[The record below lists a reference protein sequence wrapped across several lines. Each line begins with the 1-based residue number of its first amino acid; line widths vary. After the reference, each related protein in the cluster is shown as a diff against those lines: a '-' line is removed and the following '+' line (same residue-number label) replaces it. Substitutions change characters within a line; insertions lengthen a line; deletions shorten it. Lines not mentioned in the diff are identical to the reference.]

1 MVRMAAAPGFTE
13 TDIQRLAGSRSFGR
27 GVEYVDAVAD
37 LQISDS
43 RISATV
49 YGTHRYRVSLTAN
62 DGRLDGSCTCPQ
74 GLEGNFCKHCVATG
88 LAVLQ
93 LGDDLPGHIQ
103 ASQARGTSLL
113 SWLESLPKEELLA
126 ELLGVIADHPDVRRR
141 FELRA
146 AAEHADAG
154 AIRQAVRELITVT
167 GYIEYDQVWD
177 YAFGVEEA
185 ADAIDSLIDADGA
198 AEAIGIAREAIALLA
213 GAFETVDDSS
223 GRIGDSACQ
232 LLDVH
237 LRACQAAPPDPV
249 SLASYLA
256 GLHLNDGYGIA
267 PDLAGYADLLGDAGK
282 AEVRRRITAA
292 FAANPDNYY
301 ARHLMETIVKAEGDV
316 DALIAIYAAE
326 LDDRGWTHLRIA
338 RELDEAGR
346 RGDALG
352 WAERG
357 LREARHPDERL
368 VDYLA
373 DRYASD
379 GRAEDVL
386 ALRRSRFE
394 AARSLAH
401 YQALR
406 RAATDAGTWQSE
418 RRKALA
424 RLHEDAKATLAR
436 TQLSWGWTGPVLVD
450 ALIDDGD
457 LDAAWTAVTTGP
469 AKAGATYDQRIRL
482 ADSLAS
488 TRPADVLPV
497 YLAAIESLRYQTGDD
512 IYRQVARMLLSAR
525 DCHEKLGTTAE
536 FRRYL
541 AALRTDQK
549 RKRNLMKILDANGL

>member
-1 MVRMAAAPGFTE
+1 MA
-13 TDIQRLAGSRSFGR
+13 LVAGSKSFDR
-27 GVEYVDAVAD
+27 GMDYVDDVAD
-37 LQISDS
+37 LEISDS
-43 RISATV
+43 RVTATV
-49 YGTHRYRVSLTAN
+49 YGTHRYRVTLTA
-62 DGRLDGSCTCPQ
+62 DGGQLEGACTCPH

-93 LGDDLPGHIQ
+93 LGDDLPGHLQ
-103 ASQARGTSLL
+103 ASQARETSLR
-113 SWLESLPKEELLA
+113 SWLESLSKEEPRA
-126 ELLGVIADHPDVRRR
+126 ELLDAIADDPDLRRR

-146 AAEHADAG
+146 AAGQADAA
-154 AIRQAVRELITVT
+154 AIRRAVRELITVT
-167 GYIEYDQVWD
+167 GYIEYDQVGD
-177 YAFGVEEA
+177 YANGVEEA
-185 ADAIDSLIDADGA
+185 ADAIDSLIDAGSA
-198 AEAIGIAREAIALLA
+198 AEAIGIAREAIALLT

-223 GRIGDSACQ
+223 GRVGDAAYQ

-249 SLASYLA
+249 SLANYLA
-256 GLHLNDGYGIA
+256 GLLLNNGYGLA
-267 PDLAGYADLLGDAGK
+267 PDLADYAHLLGDTGNAQ
-282 AEVRRRITAA
+282 VRQRITAA
-292 FAANPDNYY
+292 LAANPRDHY
-301 ARHLMETIVKAEGDV
+301 ARHLMEMIVKAEGNV
-316 DALIAIYAAE
+316 DALVAVYATE

-346 RGDALG
+346 HADALS

-357 LREARHPDERL
+357 MREARYADERL

-379 GRAEDVL
+379 GRAADAL
-386 ALRRSRFE
+386 ALRQSRFE
-394 AARSLAH
+394 AARSLAN
-401 YQALR
+401 YQALK

-418 RRKALA
+418 RPNALA
-424 RLHEDAKATLAR
+424 RLREDAVANPAR
-436 TQLSWGWTGPVLVD
+436 TQLNWGWADPVLVE

-457 LDAAWTAVTTGP
+457 LDAAWTSVTTGP
-469 AKAGATYDQRIRL
+469 AKARATYDQRIRL

-497 YLAAIESLRYQTGDD
+497 YLAAIESLRSQTGDQT
-512 IYRQVARMLLSAR
+512 YRQMAGMLLSAR

-549 RKRNLMKILDANGL
+549 RKRNLMKVLDANGL